1 MKRLYATLSGVTNE
15 KQVLDQVF
23 GDVLNADDE
32 IGGTTDEYGSPGK
45 WVSDPIYKSLIIC
58 NVSFQLK
65 KILKFEKSF
74 KKWKVLIF

>member
-1 MKRLYATLSGVTNE
+1 MQQQYQNMEIQLNQEKVGSEGLKTKMKRLYATLSGVTNE

-45 WVSDPIYKSLIIC
+45 
-58 NVSFQLK
+58 
-65 KILKFEKSF
+65 
-74 KKWKVLIF
+74 